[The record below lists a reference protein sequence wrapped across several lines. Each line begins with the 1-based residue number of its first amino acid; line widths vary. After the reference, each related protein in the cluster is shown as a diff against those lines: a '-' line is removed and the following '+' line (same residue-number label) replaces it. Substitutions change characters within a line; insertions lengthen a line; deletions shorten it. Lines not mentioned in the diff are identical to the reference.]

1 MDELT
6 GLFLTAAEE
15 GDFAKLQQMYASNPE
30 LLMAQ
35 DRDGYTA
42 LHRAAYNDRI
52 QICKWLLEKGADPE
66 IRTCDGWTALH
77 CAAFWANYEVVAIL
91 LKHGKI
97 VPLHLAI
104 NSSSEDKHKQY
115 LTVKYLLEAPGVEM
129 NAVNGA
135 GDSLLDLAK
144 RTRSDILELLKIRRV
159 IIDSDEE
166 ENETVAEQA
175 PNDVTENIKQLNTN
189 EIDEIVSEM
198 DVYLLPVEGS
208 RSFDSDDQ
216 SNGNIVSLN
225 RLQFPQ
231 QHTNWLERIFN
242 SEKCQAYYKA
252 QVKHLRL
259 RFGEE
264 EQIFD
269 ESRGGIVSN
278 SKGGSGGIADLLR
291 PKSELNPSTSN
302 TNVDGKSSGEVFMG
316 EGFSQHEIISHAVG
330 LFKEGKLFLLP
341 VEKTY
346 EMRRPLAGTIEK
358 EASKAATQKEASSSQ
373 KISSASSG
381 SNLAPLRVKYTRA
394 ENDVQRRR
402 REQSSFYKQK
412 LVEQD
417 VWLPLSINKS
427 KATEIYREEI
437 DQIILKSG
445 DKNECNSIE
454 EQKDISSKSLLLI

>member
-1 MDELT
+1 MPQKRQRQSSD
-6 GLFLTAAEE
+6 
-15 GDFAKLQQMYASNPE
+15 
-30 LLMAQ
+30 
-35 DRDGYTA
+35 
-42 LHRAAYNDRI
+42 
-52 QICKWLLEKGADPE
+52 KGKD
-66 IRTCDGWTALH
+66 T
-77 CAAFWANYEVVAIL
+77 N
-91 LKHGKI
+91 
-97 VPLHLAI
+97 
-104 NSSSEDKHKQY
+104 
-115 LTVKYLLEAPGVEM
+115 VKV
-129 NAVNGA
+129 
-135 GDSLLDLAK
+135 
-144 RTRSDILELLKIRRV
+144 RRV

-175 PNDVTENIKQLNTN
+175 PNDVNENIKQLNTN

-242 SEKCQAYYKA
+242 SEKCQAYYKS

-269 ESRGGIVSN
+269 EGRGGIVSN

-330 LFKEGKLFLLP
+330 IFKEGKLFLLP

-445 DKNECNSIE
+445 DKNGCNSIE